1 MKVFKKISF
10 LGLLI
15 PSLSSFSELLAVEI
29 DTTSNEVFDLYFFG
43 NGEVGQTGENLYGI
57 KDPITGL
64 DYKEITGWMD
74 WTSTG
79 TYPSGSYWTDER
91 KQAMISAVNA
101 WTEIIQNS
109 YDTSENRKL
118 RIGFFLDDASNSA
131 SLMDGGMTGYAS
143 YASMTTDPTPT
154 DIANSYSVAEWIW
167 RDGKSAHVT
176 LPASSPSGVYWN
188 NNLLPSGENCIEIAI
203 VLNPERMVFSGST
216 VTIEDISSEDLKRV
230 AMHEIGHAMGV
241 DSRIYGAGGVQTDLV
256 STWDSLMFLDENQK
270 VITLSEDGKYAYAY
284 ESFDALC
291 AAGWSLYQTWYNSG
305 KGGEIL
311 LRLKNDAGESVDL
324 FISARNIEGNSLVH
338 LLGELGASDHD
349 DVLGP
354 SGLQSAVFS
363 ERDLAALR
371 ILGWQVVPEP
381 AAFSL
386 LIGLGTLGLTVTR
399 RRRAV

>member
-1 MKVFKKISF
+1 M
-10 LGLLI
+10 
-15 PSLSSFSELLAVEI
+15 
-29 DTTSNEVFDLYFFG
+29 
-43 NGEVGQTGENLYGI
+43 
-57 KDPITGL
+57 
-64 DYKEITGWMD
+64 
-74 WTSTG
+74 
-79 TYPSGSYWTDER
+79 TD
-91 KQAMISAVNA
+91 
-101 WTEIIQNS
+101 
-109 YDTSENRKL
+109 
-118 RIGFFLDDASNSA
+118 
-131 SLMDGGMTGYAS
+131 
-143 YASMTTDPTPT
+143 
-154 DIANSYSVAEWIW
+154 
-167 RDGKSAHVT
+167 VT

-291 AAGWSLYQTWYNSG
+291 AAGWSLYQTWYSSG